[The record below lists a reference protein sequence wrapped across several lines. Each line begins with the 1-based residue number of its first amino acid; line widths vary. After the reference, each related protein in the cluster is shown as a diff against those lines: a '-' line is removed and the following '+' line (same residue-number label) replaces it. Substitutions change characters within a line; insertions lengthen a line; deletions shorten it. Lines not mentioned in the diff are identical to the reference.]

1 LASSNWFQPNPA
13 PGRTG
18 SAPATPVEGQAPP
31 PAGGQE
37 APPSPFGGGA
47 FSFLI
52 LALPLL
58 LIFVM
63 TRSQNKKQKQLEA
76 NLKVGDRVF
85 TQAGILGRIT
95 DISPNS
101 PRVKLEIAPGVNVQ
115 ILKSAIQGPDPGEA
129 ASTAADKAA
138 ADKAK
143 EPAQAKDKK

>member
-1 LASSNWFQPNPA
+1 MASSNWFQPNPA

-18 SAPATPVEGQAPP
+18 AAPATPAEGQPP
-31 PAGGQE
+31 PPSGGQE
-37 APPSPFGGGA
+37 SQPSPFGGGA
-47 FSFLI
+47 SSFLI

-58 LIFVM
+58 LIFLM
-63 TRSQNKKQKQLEA
+63 TRSQNKKQKQLES

-85 TQAGILGRIT
+85 TQSGILGRIT

-115 ILKSAIQGPDPGEA
+115 VLKSAIQGPDPGEA
-129 ASTAADKAA
+129 AAEAKAA

-143 EPAQAKDKK
+143 EPAKDKKS

>member
-18 SAPATPVEGQAPP
+18 AAPAAPAEGQPSPP

-37 APPSPFGGGA
+37 GQPAPFGGGA

-58 LIFVM
+58 LIFLM

-85 TQAGILGRIT
+85 TQSGILGRIT
-95 DISPNS
+95 DINPNS

-115 ILKSAIQGPDPGEA
+115 ILKSAIQGADPGEV
-129 ASTAADKAA
+129 AADAKA

-143 EPAQAKDKK
+143 ESAKDKKS

>member
-1 LASSNWFQPNPA
+1 MASSNWFQPNAA
-13 PGRTG
+13 PGRAG
-18 SAPATPVEGQAPP
+18 NAPAAPVEGQPSPP
-31 PAGGQE
+31 PSGGE
-37 APPSPFGGGA
+37 APPGPFGGGA

-63 TRSQNKKQKQLEA
+63 TRSQNKKQKQLESS
-76 NLKVGDRVF
+76 LKVGDRVY
-85 TQAGILGRIT
+85 TQSGILGRIT
-95 DISPNS
+95 ELSPNS

-129 ASTAADKAA
+129 AAADAKA

-143 EPAQAKDKK
+143 EPAKDKKS